1 MGIGTLRDHTGKNA
15 CATGPTQAGMPVPL
29 GGAHR
34 QECLCHW
41 EEHTGKNACA
51 TEREHT
57 GKNVCATLRGVF
69 LDRDGVLNEAVMRE
83 GKPYPPGSAAEV
95 KIIADAA
102 AALARLKAR
111 GLPLIVVTNQPDV
124 ARGAQ
129 TVEEVEAIHERIRSE
144 LPVDDVL
151 SCLHDDGDG
160 CTCRK
165 PKPGLILEGAIRYG
179 IDTRRSF
186 MIGDRWRDM
195 DAGKSAGCRTVWI
208 DRGYHER
215 GPSVAPDVRVGSLS
229 EAVTWILE
237 QIDSEKART

>member
-1 MGIGTLRDHTGKNA
+1 MGIGALNG
-15 CATGPTQAGMPVPL
+15 V
-29 GGAHR
+29 
-34 QECLCHW
+34 
-41 EEHTGKNACA
+41 
-51 TEREHT
+51 
-57 GKNVCATLRGVF
+57 RGVF

-165 PKPGLILEGAIRYG
+165 PKPGLILEGAIPYRHPAQFY
-179 IDTRRSF
+179 D
-186 MIGDRWRDM
+186 W
-195 DAGKSAGCRTVWI
+195 
-208 DRGYHER
+208 
-215 GPSVAPDVRVGSLS
+215 GSL
-229 EAVTWILE
+229 
-237 QIDSEKART
+237 ARHGCGKECRLPDGVDRSRLS